1 MRKVFNALYWRHL
14 LKKGVRRERSGG
26 LRCRSPQMPNP
37 ASRDIVF
44 GIVDGLDLNTQDQ
57 DIPSAIASAHAIC
70 PSKPSDS
77 AIAR

>member
-1 MRKVFNALYWRHL
+1 
-14 LKKGVRRERSGG
+14 
-26 LRCRSPQMPNP
+26 
-37 ASRDIVF
+37 VF